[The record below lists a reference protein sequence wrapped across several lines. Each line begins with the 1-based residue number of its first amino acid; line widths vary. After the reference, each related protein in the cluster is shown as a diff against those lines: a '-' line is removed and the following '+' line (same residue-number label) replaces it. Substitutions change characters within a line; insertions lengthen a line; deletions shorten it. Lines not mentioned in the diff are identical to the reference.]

1 MNEFSVFCGWI
12 SAVAFFVL
20 HFWNTKFIYIYFIS
34 YRLTQINKPEGMEV
48 PTVA

>member
-12 SAVAFFVL
+12 SAVAFFGFAFL
-20 HFWNTKFIYIYFIS
+20 EHKIYLYIFFS